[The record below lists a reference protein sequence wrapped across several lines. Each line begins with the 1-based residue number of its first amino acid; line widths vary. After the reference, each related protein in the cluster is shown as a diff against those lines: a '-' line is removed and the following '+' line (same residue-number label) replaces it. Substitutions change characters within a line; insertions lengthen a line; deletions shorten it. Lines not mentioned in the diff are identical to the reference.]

1 MEDKIDFIFKGISKA
16 ESDRSQLRKVMSDQS
31 LLIETLIKRVS
42 VAEEMSK
49 RVPSI
54 EAKFAD
60 LVIKVSNN
68 EDNINCLVR
77 ENRDLKSRMEE
88 NAKFQS
94 KSDQALSISIDDVEQ
109 HDRNEL
115 IYINGLVVDEAKE
128 KIYGHRQAAM
138 MAVDEAFRPLI
149 EANKGSLQ
157 MPTEK
162 WGDYL
167 KNAHCL
173 PIPENA
179 PVGAYKCKPIL
190 ARFKFRSLKD
200 FILRNK
206 DSLSVRLVDQNL
218 GTAKYSLS
226 AALTK
231 KRYKFLSELIKSK
244 HWYKIW
250 HIDGKHIKM
259 IKKKGDTMKKVK
271 FFEFSK
277 EQLMAM

>member
-1 MEDKIDFIFKGISKA
+1 MSQNQFSSLPEELTMEDKIDFIFKGISKA

-138 MAVDEAFRPLI
+138 MAVDKAFRPLMR
-149 EANKGSLQ
+149 Q
-157 MPTEK
+157 
-162 WGDYL
+162 
-167 KNAHCL
+167 
-173 PIPENA
+173 
-179 PVGAYKCKPIL
+179 
-190 ARFKFRSLKD
+190 
-200 FILRNK
+200 
-206 DSLSVRLVDQNL
+206 
-218 GTAKYSLS
+218 
-226 AALTK
+226 
-231 KRYKFLSELIKSK
+231 IK
-244 HWYKIW
+244 
-250 HIDGKHIKM
+250 
-259 IKKKGDTMKKVK
+259 VV
-271 FFEFSK
+271 
-277 EQLMAM
+277 

>member
-128 KIYGHRQAAM
+128 KIYGH
-138 MAVDEAFRPLI
+138 
-149 EANKGSLQ
+149 
-157 MPTEK
+157 
-162 WGDYL
+162 
-167 KNAHCL
+167 
-173 PIPENA
+173 
-179 PVGAYKCKPIL
+179 
-190 ARFKFRSLKD
+190 
-200 FILRNK
+200 
-206 DSLSVRLVDQNL
+206 
-218 GTAKYSLS
+218 
-226 AALTK
+226 
-231 KRYKFLSELIKSK
+231 
-244 HWYKIW
+244 
-250 HIDGKHIKM
+250 
-259 IKKKGDTMKKVK
+259 
-271 FFEFSK
+271 
-277 EQLMAM
+277 